1 MTALFWTFAA
11 ALIAAGVGFL
21 AWPLVRGAPPERP
34 DRRPDRRSASLA
46 AHRAR
51 LAEIETD
58 DRDPGASREAGI
70 EEAQAEVARSLLR
83 DLAGA
88 APPAGEP
95 AGRGAGLRPRRGAA
109 IALGVALPLLAV
121 GIYTL
126 IGEPRGLAPAAVR
139 DAEAVAR
146 AVGRLL
152 AEAEALARENG
163 NRLEGAP
170 ARLIERALAL
180 APDHRKALWFAA
192 IAALHEERP
201 EDARTRL
208 ERLRHLGP
216 FDGEEARMYDQLMNE
231 AAARLHDP

>member
-1 MTALFWTFAA
+1 MTALFWTLAA

-34 DRRPDRRSASLA
+34 DRRAASLA

-51 LAEIETD
+51 LAEIEAD
-58 DRDPGASREAGI
+58 DRDPRANREGGV
-70 EEAQAEVARSLLR
+70 EEAQADVARSLLR
-83 DLAGA
+83 DLAGDVS
-88 APPAGEP
+88 PVDEP
-95 AGRGAGLRPRRGAA
+95 GGRAGLRPRRGAA

-126 IGEPRGLAPAAVR
+126 LGEPRGLAPPAVR
-139 DAEAVAR
+139 DAEAIAQ

-170 ARLIERALAL
+170 ARLLERALAL

-201 EDARTRL
+201 EGARARL
-208 ERLRHLGP
+208 DRLRNLGP
-216 FDGEEARMYDQLMNE
+216 LEGEEARIYDQLMNE
-231 AAARLHDP
+231 ATARLRDP

>member
-1 MTALFWTFAA
+1 MTALFWTLAA

-34 DRRPDRRSASLA
+34 DRRAASLA

-51 LAEIETD
+51 LAELEAD
-58 DRDPGASREAGI
+58 DRDPRAIRETGI
-70 EEAQAEVARSLLR
+70 EEAQADIARSLLR
-83 DLAGA
+83 DLAGD
-88 APPAGEP
+88 APPVGVPAGE
-95 AGRGAGLRPRRGAA
+95 AGLRPRRGAA

-121 GIYTL
+121 GIYAL
-126 IGEPRGLAPAAVR
+126 LGEPRGLAPPAVR
-139 DAEAVAR
+139 DAEAIGL

-152 AEAEALARENG
+152 TEAEALAREGG

-201 EDARTRL
+201 EDARARL
-208 ERLRHLGP
+208 DRLRSLGP
-216 FDGEEARMYDQLMNE
+216 LEGEEARMYDQLMNE
-231 AAARLHDP
+231 ATARLRNP

>member
-1 MTALFWTFAA
+1 MTALFWTLVA

-34 DRRPDRRSASLA
+34 DRRSASLA

-51 LAEIETD
+51 LAEIEAD
-58 DRDPGASREAGI
+58 DRDPRASREASI
-70 EEAQAEVARSLLR
+70 EEAQADVARALLR
-83 DLAGA
+83 DLAGDA
-88 APPAGEP
+88 APVDEP
-95 AGRGAGLRPRRGAA
+95 GGRASLRPRRGAA
-109 IALGVALPLLAV
+109 IALGIALPLLAV
-121 GIYTL
+121 GIYAL
-126 IGEPRGLAPAAVR
+126 LGEPRGLAPPAVR
-139 DAEAVAR
+139 DAEAIGQ

-152 AEAEALARENG
+152 AEAEALAREDG

-201 EDARTRL
+201 EDARAHL
-208 ERLRHLGP
+208 DRLRSLGP
-216 FDGEEARMYDQLMNE
+216 LDGEEARMYDQLMNE
-231 AAARLHDP
+231 ATARLRDP